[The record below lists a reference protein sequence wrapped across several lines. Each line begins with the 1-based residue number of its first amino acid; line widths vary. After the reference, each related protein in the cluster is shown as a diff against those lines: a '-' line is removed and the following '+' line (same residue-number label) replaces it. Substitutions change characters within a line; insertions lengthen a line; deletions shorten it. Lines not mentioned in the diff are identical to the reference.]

1 MTSIK
6 YFTVS
11 SSDRTSGTHSNFKVK
26 LNHPIERIKKLFLE
40 TIIIPKTWY
49 TIMSGINDTIPFEV
63 ATTDF
68 TATLVE
74 GLYSADELATEV
86 ATQMNSAYTPD
97 NLFTCTVSTLTK
109 KFTIAHPSATSIL
122 EFATRPTATTASTLG
137 YNSVDTSDVL
147 SHVADNIYNLSFST
161 RLFILSK
168 NLGTS
173 YFRDPDNDLDIIFVF
188 PVSGGFGD
196 FMTYQNQGG
205 HWFFTFDKYKN
216 SRVIDIQITF
226 SDGATVVPLN
236 GQDVTLVFSYETDD

>member
-11 SSDRTSGTHSNFKVK
+11 SSNRTSGSHSDFKVT
-26 LNHPIERIKKLFLE
+26 LSHPIERIKKLFLE

-49 TIMSGINDTIPFEV
+49 TIMSGINDNIPFEV

-74 GLYSADELATEV
+74 GLYSASELATEV
-86 ATQMNSAYTPD
+86 QTQMNAAYIPD
-97 NLFTCTVSTLTK
+97 NLFTCVVSTLTK

-122 EFATRPTATTASTLG
+122 EFATRPTAIVASTLG
-137 YNSVDTSDVL
+137 YNNVDTADVL
-147 SHVADNIYNLSFST
+147 SHEGDNIYNLSFST

-168 NLGTS
+168 NLGSS
-173 YFRDPDNDLDIIFVF
+173 YFRDPNNDLDLIFVF

-205 HWFFTFDKYKN
+205 HWFFNFDKYKN
-216 SRVIDIQITF
+216 SRVIDIQLVF
-226 SDGATVVPLN
+226 SDGKTVVPLN
-236 GQDVTLVFSYETDD
+236 GQDMTLVFSYETDE